1 VKELQASLK
10 QSQVV
15 LHDKGQVM
23 CGHRRP
29 LAFRRLTAILVPL
42 SEDAIALGF
51 RCKKLT
57 HGRFRIVAR
66 APVAVGKKA
75 LRHALD
81 ERITAHAVTA
91 SCDQARNTTLILDLW
106 AVVGLSHFETIG

>member
-1 VKELQASLK
+1 
-10 QSQVV
+10 
-15 LHDKGQVM
+15 
-23 CGHRRP
+23 
-29 LAFRRLTAILVPL
+29 
-42 SEDAIALGF
+42 
-51 RCKKLT
+51 
-57 HGRFRIVAR
+57 
-66 APVAVGKKA
+66 VAVGKKA